1 MFSYSMMLN
10 NATVQLNSECRMN
23 FQWITTFLVVIVF
36 VTCMRVV
43 CIVLY
48 IFSYR
53 AAHFP
58 FSKAR
63 SHATARSTTTGAAT
77 CSEIWLEG
85 SSCCFLSRRKRLTES
100 VRSRT
105 SKWSCLERWA
115 SCFLDEVFFHKIH
128 WLKRWRLWVIFA
140 FGIWVAR
147 MLNNNGVTKK

>member
-10 NATVQLNSECRMN
+10 NATVQLNSECRLN

-36 VTCMRVV
+36 VTCVRLHAYVTCICYMHTT

-63 SHATARSTTTGAAT
+63 SHAMARSTTTGAAT

-105 SKWSCLERWA
+105 SKWSCLER
-115 SCFLDEVFFHKIH
+115 
-128 WLKRWRLWVIFA
+128 
-140 FGIWVAR
+140 
-147 MLNNNGVTKK
+147 